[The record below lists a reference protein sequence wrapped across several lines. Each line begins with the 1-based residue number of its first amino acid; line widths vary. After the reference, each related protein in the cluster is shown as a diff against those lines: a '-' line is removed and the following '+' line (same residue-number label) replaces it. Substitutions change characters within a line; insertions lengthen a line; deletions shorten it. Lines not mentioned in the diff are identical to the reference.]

1 MNIECTP
8 VYAYEMSILR
18 RFYAANAWYFS
29 VETMLKVRRLT
40 TMDFDTDKR
49 YIYNQLSWIISV
61 SQTLRLS
68 LLLILQIEEGVGLQ
82 DVTIIIAI
90 LKELVD
96 SARSAQEVISGA
108 NRF

>member
-1 MNIECTP
+1 MNIEFTP

-40 TMDFDTDKR
+40 TMSFDTDKR
-49 YIYNQLSWIISV
+49 YIYNQLSWVISV

-68 LLLILQIEEGVGLQ
+68 LLLIMQIEEGVGLE
-82 DVTIIIAI
+82 DITIIVAI
-90 LKELVD
+90 LRELVD
-96 SARSAQEVISGA
+96 SARSVQDILS
-108 NRF
+108 RTPRI